1 MEREPTYFEFVRL
14 PSFERTAAGI
24 VSEEEIRLMEQQLVA
39 DPRAGAV
46 LADTGGVRKI
56 RVARQGRGKSA
67 GARVAYLYVE
77 IEERIF
83 LLLAFAKNAQPNL
96 TAEQKRRMRELVKQI
111 RNEGNSA

>member
-1 MEREPTYFEFVRL
+1 
-14 PSFERTAAGI
+14 
-24 VSEEEIRLMEQQLVA
+24 MEQQLVA

-77 IEERIF
+77 MKERIF

-111 RNEGNSA
+111 RKQGSSA